1 MVDAL
6 CNAVETET
14 LAQTLLFTGP
24 IGAGKKTLA
33 DKVVQKLFCPDMCGR
48 CKSCQMLTRHTHPDY
63 SVIIPDD
70 ILKLDH
76 ARQVKS
82 FLSTS
87 PNTAAH
93 KVAVLADCH
102 KLTVEAA
109 NSLLKVLEEPP
120 PASICI
126 LTADS
131 VDNVLSTLVSR
142 SQVYNLAPL
151 PHAMVMD
158 VLRDR
163 GVSSDQAQILAGL
176 SAGVLG
182 RALAMLEDE
191 EFWTQR
197 RHFSQSIRELFAG
210 AQDPILLAERWCE
223 SPERSL
229 DLAETW
235 LRDMLL
241 LQTTP
246 DYVPVN
252 NDERESIEACIGRCP
267 KDKTMIL
274 LEECLLARRRLRARC
289 NSRLVFDSLLLKMW
303 EV

>member
-1 MVDAL
+1 MWRGLSKSDSFPGFLGNARVVDAL

-163 GVSSDQAQILAGL
+163 GVSS
-176 SAGVLG
+176 
-182 RALAMLEDE
+182 EDRKSTRLNSSHVRISYAV
-191 EFWTQR
+191 F
-197 RHFSQSIRELFAG
+197 
-210 AQDPILLAERWCE
+210 
-223 SPERSL
+223 
-229 DLAETW
+229 
-235 LRDMLL
+235 
-241 LQTTP
+241 
-246 DYVPVN
+246 
-252 NDERESIEACIGRCP
+252 
-267 KDKTMIL
+267 
-274 LEECLLARRRLRARC
+274 CL
-289 NSRLVFDSLLLKMW
+289 KKKKK
-303 EV
+303 